1 MRFAVINQGCQM
13 NAYDARRAREL
24 LLAAG
29 WEETT
34 PERADAVLVF
44 TCIVRNKPQE
54 KGRQTVLRYLRKGKR
69 VVAAG
74 CIWPAAGQELA
85 RRGALILKPGE
96 YHKLPQMLG
105 LSVKGQ
111 PKPLAS
117 GLREF
122 VTVAEGCDN
131 FCAYCVV
138 PYTRGRERS
147 RPLPEILE
155 EVKALEA
162 QGVKE
167 ITLIAQNLG
176 SYFWRGV
183 DFWEL
188 LAAVHDETKVP
199 FIKFTTIHPR
209 DVHYKA
215 IEVIK
220 ARPRLSRWFH
230 MPLQTGSD
238 RLLRLM
244 NRGYTLSEYLEKVRW
259 LREELD
265 AVITTDLMVGLP
277 TETEEDFRATLG
289 AVEEAE
295 FDGAYMFAF
304 SRRPFGKASKIPVQ
318 VPEEEKA
325 RRLRTLIDHTIE
337 VIRRSRRRFL
347 GKEVFVLVEKPG
359 SGLTREDLRV
369 KVPESLRPGAAV
381 RARVVG
387 FEGLVPVVEV
397 VNEAVVVEQNPH

>member
-29 WEETT
+29 WEETK
-34 PERADAVLVF
+34 PERADVVLVF
-44 TCIVRNKPQE
+44 TCIVRQKPQE
-54 KGRQTVLRYLRKGKR
+54 KGRQTVIQYLRKGKR

-74 CIWPAAGQELA
+74 CIWPAEGEELE
-85 RRGALILKPGE
+85 RRGALVLKPGE
-96 YHKLPQMLG
+96 YHRLPELLG
-105 LSVKGQ
+105 LSLKER
-111 PKPLAS
+111 PKYLAS

-122 VTVAEGCDN
+122 ITVAEGCDN

-155 EVKALEA
+155 EAKALER

-188 LAAVHDETKVP
+188 LAAVHDETKIP

-215 IEVIK
+215 VEVIK
-220 ARPRLSRWFH
+220 PRPLLSRWFH

-259 LREELD
+259 LREEFD

-277 TETEEDFRATLG
+277 TETEEDFEATLR
-289 AVEEAE
+289 AVEEAG

-304 SRRPFGKASKIPVQ
+304 SRRPFGKASKMPGQ
-318 VPEEEKA
+318 VPEAEKS
-325 RRLRTLIDHTIE
+325 RRLRLLIDHTIE
-337 VIRRSRRRFL
+337 VVRRTRRRFL
-347 GKEVFVLVEKPG
+347 GREAFVLVEKPG

-369 KVPESLRPGAAV
+369 KVPEGLKPGTV
-381 RARVVG
+381 VKARVVG

-397 VNEAVVVEQNPH
+397 ADEALLALKDVC